1 MSLDDKDKALISTM
15 QRDFPVVERP
25 FVAIGKRLGMS
36 ENEVLSRVK
45 RLVDLGAI
53 RKIRGLVDKDA
64 LGIKAV
70 TLMGMKVPPDRIDEV
85 LEKVSSFEGVTHNY
99 VRTHPEY
106 NLWYAIEAKDEE
118 SLEKIN
124 DMIRK
129 ATGISDTINLPTIK
143 RFKID
148 LKFDLG

>member
-1 MSLDDKDKALISTM
+1 M

-25 FVAIGKRLGMS
+25 FVAIGKRVGMS

-53 RKIRGLVDKDA
+53 RKIRGLVDKGA